1 MAGYAIAN
9 INVKDPTTYKEYT
22 SQVQATLDK
31 YGGKFVV
38 RGGKYEIM
46 EGDWQPGRLV
56 IIEFESPE
64 AAKNW
69 YNSPEYAVILPIRQK
84 ASTGDLLIVEG
95 YQP

>member
-22 SQVQATLDK
+22 THVQATLDK

-56 IIEFESPE
+56 VIEFENTE
-64 AAKNW
+64 AAKRW
-69 YNSPEYAVILPIRQK
+69 YNSPEYAVILPLRLK